1 MKAVLVD
8 VALFVDVIV
17 FETVEV
23 PVATAVSIILVV
35 VERLTI
41 LVDTLLTK

>member
-8 VALFVDVIV
+8 VALPVDVIV

-23 PVATAVSIILVV
+23 LVATARSIILVV
-35 VERLTI
+35 VE
-41 LVDTLLTK
+41 